1 MEVCH
6 NCKNKSAEYKCDIC
20 RRTYCQQ
27 CDLYIHSFSS
37 KNYHSRTNL
46 FSKSSPVQNF
56 ENSKNKYTTDKNG
69 FYVYTGNSNLN
80 YSFYKNKKNP
90 LFEETKEEIDLQN
103 KNNYKINKDN
113 YEFDS
118 DNKKSLSPEKL
129 NYIKKTYNLDSDDE
143 NNNKIPISV
152 NPLSDMDT
160 LNESSS
166 NLKKNKSFNSCMAK
180 NNLLQVDEKLR
191 LIKKISQLNCE
202 LSNTRSD
209 IDQKID
215 ILHDHLH
222 LFHEANKKEMNKL
235 NYKNINEINMISSQ
249 KDTLLKHLRDVIND
263 QNEVI
268 EKLTAKKKKLQDSIE
283 ENKFLIEKYS
293 TEKNNYLKEKENSEK
308 IYKTKKEMLEERHEI
323 EMQKIRKDYD
333 TELDRLNEKYRNNKI
348 EYLNEIKKG
357 NEMIEDFKLQGQ
369 KQIEVLSKDI
379 NILQNQNDIKNKEVN
394 DMITNNKTLKE
405 SLDNYNG
412 RFDDANEKLREN
424 QEQKEMMKK
433 IYDEALNELMK
444 RKKENEK
451 LHGLMYGK
459 FFDYK
464 NLV

>member
-103 KNNYKINKDN
+103 KNNYKINRDN

-129 NYIKKTYNLDSDDE
+129 NYVKKTYNLESDDE
-143 NNNKIPISV
+143 NNNKIPLSV

-268 EKLTAKKKKLQDSIE
+268 EKLTAKKKKLQDSID

-433 IYDEALNELMK
+433 IYDETFNELMK

-459 FFDYK
+459 FFGYK

>member
-27 CDLYIHSFSS
+27 CDSYIHSFSS

-56 ENSKNKYTTDKNG
+56 ENSKYKYTTDKNG

-129 NYIKKTYNLDSDDE
+129 NYVKKTYNLDSDDE

-268 EKLTAKKKKLQDSIE
+268 EKLTAKKKKLQDSID

-433 IYDEALNELMK
+433 IYDETLNELMK

>member
-268 EKLTAKKKKLQDSIE
+268 EKLTAKKKKLQDSID

-433 IYDEALNELMK
+433 IYDETFNELMK

>member
-129 NYIKKTYNLDSDDE
+129 NYVKKTYNLDSDDE

-268 EKLTAKKKKLQDSIE
+268 EKLTAKKKKLQDSID

-424 QEQKEMMKK
+424 QEQKEMMTK

>member
-129 NYIKKTYNLDSDDE
+129 NYVKKTYNLDSDDE

-166 NLKKNKSFNSCMAK
+166 NLKKNKSFNSCMTK

-268 EKLTAKKKKLQDSIE
+268 EKLTAKKKKLQDSID

-433 IYDEALNELMK
+433 IYDETFNELMK

-459 FFDYK
+459 FFGYK

>member
-37 KNYHSRTNL
+37 KNYHSRTNI

-129 NYIKKTYNLDSDDE
+129 NYVKKTYNLDSDDE
-143 NNNKIPISV
+143 NNNKIPLSV

-268 EKLTAKKKKLQDSIE
+268 EKLTAKKKKLQDSID

-433 IYDEALNELMK
+433 IYDETFNELMK

>member
-1 MEVCH
+1 
-6 NCKNKSAEYKCDIC
+6 
-20 RRTYCQQ
+20 
-27 CDLYIHSFSS
+27 
-37 KNYHSRTNL
+37 
-46 FSKSSPVQNF
+46 
-56 ENSKNKYTTDKNG
+56 
-69 FYVYTGNSNLN
+69 
-80 YSFYKNKKNP
+80 
-90 LFEETKEEIDLQN
+90 
-103 KNNYKINKDN
+103 
-113 YEFDS
+113 
-118 DNKKSLSPEKL
+118 
-129 NYIKKTYNLDSDDE
+129 
-143 NNNKIPISV
+143 
-152 NPLSDMDT
+152 
-160 LNESSS
+160 
-166 NLKKNKSFNSCMAK
+166 
-180 NNLLQVDEKLR
+180 
-191 LIKKISQLNCE
+191 
-202 LSNTRSD
+202 
-209 IDQKID
+209 
-215 ILHDHLH
+215 
-222 LFHEANKKEMNKL
+222 
-235 NYKNINEINMISSQ
+235 
-249 KDTLLKHLRDVIND
+249 
-263 QNEVI
+263 
-268 EKLTAKKKKLQDSIE
+268 
-283 ENKFLIEKYS
+283 
-293 TEKNNYLKEKENSEK
+293 
-308 IYKTKKEMLEERHEI
+308 MLEERHEI

-433 IYDEALNELMK
+433 IYDETFNELMK

>member
-129 NYIKKTYNLDSDDE
+129 NYVKKTYNLDSDDE
-143 NNNKIPISV
+143 NNNKIPLSV

-268 EKLTAKKKKLQDSIE
+268 EKLTAKKKKLQDSID

-412 RFDDANEKLREN
+412 RFDDAHEKLREN

-433 IYDEALNELMK
+433 IYDETFNELMK

-459 FFDYK
+459 FFGYK

>member
-129 NYIKKTYNLDSDDE
+129 NYVKKTYNLDSDDE
-143 NNNKIPISV
+143 NNNKIPNSV

-268 EKLTAKKKKLQDSIE
+268 EKLTAKKKKLQDSID

-433 IYDEALNELMK
+433 IYDETFNELMK

-459 FFDYK
+459 FFGYK

>member
-129 NYIKKTYNLDSDDE
+129 NYVKKTYNLDSDDE
-143 NNNKIPISV
+143 NNNKIPLSV

-268 EKLTAKKKKLQDSIE
+268 EKLTAKKKKLQDSID

-433 IYDEALNELMK
+433 IYDETFNELMK

-451 LHGLMYGK
+451 VHGLMYGK

>member
-268 EKLTAKKKKLQDSIE
+268 EKLTAKKKKLQDSID

>member
-1 MEVCH
+1 
-6 NCKNKSAEYKCDIC
+6 
-20 RRTYCQQ
+20 
-27 CDLYIHSFSS
+27 
-37 KNYHSRTNL
+37 
-46 FSKSSPVQNF
+46 
-56 ENSKNKYTTDKNG
+56 
-69 FYVYTGNSNLN
+69 
-80 YSFYKNKKNP
+80 
-90 LFEETKEEIDLQN
+90 
-103 KNNYKINKDN
+103 
-113 YEFDS
+113 
-118 DNKKSLSPEKL
+118 
-129 NYIKKTYNLDSDDE
+129 
-143 NNNKIPISV
+143 
-152 NPLSDMDT
+152 
-160 LNESSS
+160 
-166 NLKKNKSFNSCMAK
+166 
-180 NNLLQVDEKLR
+180 
-191 LIKKISQLNCE
+191 
-202 LSNTRSD
+202 
-209 IDQKID
+209 
-215 ILHDHLH
+215 
-222 LFHEANKKEMNKL
+222 
-235 NYKNINEINMISSQ
+235 MISSQ

-268 EKLTAKKKKLQDSIE
+268 EKLTAKKKKLQESID

-433 IYDEALNELMK
+433 IYDETFNELMK

>member
-129 NYIKKTYNLDSDDE
+129 NYVKKTYNLDSDDE
-143 NNNKIPISV
+143 NNNKIPNSV

-268 EKLTAKKKKLQDSIE
+268 EKLTAKKKKLQDSID

-308 IYKTKKEMLEERHEI
+308 IYKTKKAMLEERHEI

-433 IYDEALNELMK
+433 IYDETFNELMK
-444 RKKENEK
+444 RKKETEK

>member
-129 NYIKKTYNLDSDDE
+129 NYVKKTYNLDSDDE
-143 NNNKIPISV
+143 NNNKIPLSV

-268 EKLTAKKKKLQDSIE
+268 EKLTAKKKKLQDSID

-433 IYDEALNELMK
+433 IYDETFNELMK

-459 FFDYK
+459 FFGYK

>member
-268 EKLTAKKKKLQDSIE
+268 EKLTAKKKKLQDSID

-433 IYDEALNELMK
+433 IYDETFNELMK

-459 FFDYK
+459 FFGYK

>member
-268 EKLTAKKKKLQDSIE
+268 EKLKKKKKKLQDSID

-433 IYDEALNELMK
+433 IYDETFNELMK

>member
-143 NNNKIPISV
+143 NNNKIPLSV

-268 EKLTAKKKKLQDSIE
+268 EKLTAKKKKLQDSID

-433 IYDEALNELMK
+433 IYDETFNELMK